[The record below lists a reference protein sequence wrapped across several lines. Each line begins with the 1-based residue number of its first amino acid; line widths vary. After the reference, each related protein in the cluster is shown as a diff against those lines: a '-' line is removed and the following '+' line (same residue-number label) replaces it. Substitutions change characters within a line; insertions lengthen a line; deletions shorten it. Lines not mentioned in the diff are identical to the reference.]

1 MALAGRRLPCALNS
15 ILGVSVQV
23 RVLGLETITVYW
35 VWESGGAAGRRRLL
49 GNLQQ
54 LSGV

>member
-35 VWESGGAAGRRRLL
+35 VWELGGTAGRRRLL